1 MKINNRQN
9 FLVAVTIAV
18 VGLFV
23 AVNFIFTPLAGLWS
37 DRQTQIKDLTEQIK
51 TGKRAINSEKSTR
64 DQWKEMRANA
74 LPASTQDAEH
84 QVFTALTGWSRE
96 SGAQITSIMPQWKN
110 DSTNYLTMNCRVET
124 AGDLHALTQFIY
136 DIEKGPLA
144 LRLDSVEL
152 SSHDVNGQQLTLG
165 LEINGLALIQN
176 EKNETAKP

>member
-74 LPASTQDAEH
+74 LPATTSDAEH
-84 QVFTALTGWSRE
+84 QVFTALTGWSRD
-96 SGAQITSIMPQWKN
+96 SGAQITSIMPQWKS

-124 AGDLHALTQFIY
+124 AGDMGTLSKFLYAL
-136 DIEKGPLA
+136 EKGPMA
-144 LRLDSVEL
+144 LKLDAVEL
-152 SSHDVNGQQLTLG
+152 TSRDATGQQMTLG
-165 LEINGLALIQN
+165 LEINGLALLHPD
-176 EKNETAKP
+176 KP